1 MPKEANF
8 PGIERRPEGDGKSR
22 LGDRGGATPLSIFL
36 HENRGGFGDSGEGR
50 GKHRR
55 FPLIRRCAAP
65 SPGGRRV
72 RNPLLRERVA
82 EGRVRGVGSIGVFP
96 SSAAA
101 RHLLPEGEG
110 WPKAG

>member
-36 HENRGGFGDSGEGR
+36 HENRGGFGDSCEGR

-65 SPGGRRV
+65 SPRGR
-72 RNPLLRERVA
+72 RVA
-82 EGRVRGVGSIGVFP
+82 EGRVRGSAVKDFRGVICGFWLVCRAP
-96 SSAAA
+96 NYRRSHHKS
-101 RHLLPEGEG
+101 R
-110 WPKAG
+110 K

>member
-1 MPKEANF
+1 MK
-8 PGIERRPEGDGKSR
+8 I
-22 LGDRGGATPLSIFL
+22 
-36 HENRGGFGDSGEGR
+36 GGFGDSGEGR

-65 SPGGRRV
+65 SPRGSRV

-82 EGRVRGVGSIGVFP
+82 EGRVRGVGSTGVSP

-101 RHLLPEGEG
+101 RHLLPGAAIFGAALIFNVLDARGGALITGAVRSELVLC
-110 WPKAG
+110 AGRFLLA